1 MKRFCLCSLLPVV
14 ITESLDTE
22 VVVNRQYINIDYGDT
37 ILSSINSTLSCDAP
51 EQPQSHGICS
61 STANI
66 PLQ

>member
-1 MKRFCLCSLLPVV
+1 MKRFCLCSLLPVD

-22 VVVNRQYINIDYGDT
+22 VVVNRQYININDGDT
-37 ILSSINSTLSCDAP
+37 ILSSINSTLSCDAS
-51 EQPQSHGICS
+51 EQPQSHGIY

>member
-1 MKRFCLCSLLPVV
+1 MKRFCLFSPLPVV

-22 VVVNRQYINIDYGDT
+22 VVANKQYININCGDT

-51 EQPQSHGICS
+51 EQPQPHGIC